1 MEECLHSCQL
11 QVRQCCLWGAFCS
24 LALMPFTTCTFTK
37 AKDSRGIQVSHV
49 MLRQLERDL
58 QLGAPFQPWRASKNG
73 MQPRI
78 SPGLKLVTDIFYK
91 AIILFHK
98 FHPYSFLPTNSW
110 WHPTKLAGLCQP
122 PSPPPSA
129 TSWEQQ
135 LACNTEMWGAWL
147 DPHLEEMTCKH

>member
-1 MEECLHSCQL
+1 MP
-11 QVRQCCLWGAFCS
+11 AFLPASGKAVLS
-24 LALMPFTTCTFTK
+24 L
-37 AKDSRGIQVSHV
+37 RGILFSCTDAFHHMRIYQGKRQQRNTGLHV

-98 FHPYSFLPTNSW
+98 FHPYSFLPTYSW

-122 PSPPPSA
+122 PSPPLSA

-135 LACNTEMWGAWL
+135 LACNTEM
-147 DPHLEEMTCKH
+147 